1 MGKLKKRSK
10 IRLSASKVKKIIN
23 AGEYEEFKDDD
34 IYVKP
39 CKKTKLIIWAKG
51 LDEDLKG
58 ARSNT
63 MDVFEKVQKQIAK
76 LVLSSMCYSNGE
88 LIGDSSCP
96 DDISDFTEFD
106 YALIKKLIIET
117 FQINRLPKKQGQ
129 ELLSVFKSLE
139 ELENEI
145 EFNNDLENDGE

>member
-23 AGEYEEFKDDD
+23 AGEYEEFEDDD

-51 LDEDLKG
+51 LDEDLKS
-58 ARSNT
+58 RSNT
-63 MDVFEKVQKQIAK
+63 MDIFEKVQKQIAK

-88 LIGDSSCP
+88 LIGDSSCT

-117 FQINRLPKKQGQ
+117 FQINRLPKKQGE

-145 EFNNDLENDGE
+145 EFNDDLEKDGE